1 MRVVRLALCGL
12 FFASSA
18 FAQDTVL
25 KDAATRYVQHPVQ
38 QKMLDDLMSPQAML
52 AQLQPMLPDAR
63 QETLEA
69 VAQIVS
75 EEMALL
81 RPAMEQAMIISAAE
95 TFTLAELD
103 ALRAFY
109 ATKEGAGAAGKM
121 QNYLARSWE
130 EIGPEF
136 NRTQLSVQQ
145 RMSQVLSQN

>member
-1 MRVVRLALCGL
+1 MRVVRMALCSL
-12 FFASSA
+12 FIATSA
-18 FAQDTVL
+18 FAQDNAL
-25 KDAATRYVQHPVQ
+25 MDAAARYVQHPVQ

-63 QETLEA
+63 QDTLEA
-69 VAQIVS
+69 VARIVS
-75 EEMALL
+75 EEMASL
-81 RPAMEQAMIISAAE
+81 RPAMEQAMITSAAE

-121 QNYLARSWE
+121 QNFMARSWE

-136 NRTQLSVQQ
+136 NRAQLSVQQ